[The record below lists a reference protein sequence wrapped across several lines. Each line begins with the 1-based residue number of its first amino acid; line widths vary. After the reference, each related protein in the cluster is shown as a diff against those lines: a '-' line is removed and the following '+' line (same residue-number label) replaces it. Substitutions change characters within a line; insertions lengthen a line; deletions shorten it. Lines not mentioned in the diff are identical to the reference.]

1 MKRIPRFTKRT
12 WVLTAIVAAIA
23 AMASIGAYA
32 YWTVGGSGSGTATV
46 GDDTDNLVIT
56 ATFADTLYPAGDSD
70 VTVNID
76 NPNSYSVHVN
86 DVSLV
91 SFEAFEAD
99 GTTPDPD
106 CLVADFHF
114 NGDGVAGSNADLAV
128 NDTIA
133 AGDDEDYLGATVS
146 MDDTAVSQDECKNNK
161 IKVNLSSN

>member
-1 MKRIPRFTKRT
+1 
-12 WVLTAIVAAIA
+12 VVAVVA

-91 SFEAFEAD
+91 SFQAFEAD
-99 GTTPDPD
+99 GTTPDPL
-106 CLVADFHF
+106 CAVADFHF
-114 NGDGVAGSNADLAV
+114 NGDGVAGSDADLAV

-133 AGDDEDYLGATVS
+133 AGDDTDYTGATVS
-146 MDDTAVSQDECKNNK
+146 MDDTTVSQDECKNDK